1 MLFKSMD
8 ACTDSIIFKVIAS
21 NKEKANAVAG
31 SCYVARPAILATRIR
46 LNIISAREEI
56 ILAMKTI
63 RAEDRSGIERGR

>member
-31 SCYVARPAILATRIR
+31 SCYVAASDLRHA
-46 LNIISAREEI
+46 
-56 ILAMKTI
+56 
-63 RAEDRSGIERGR
+63 D

>member
-46 LNIISAREEI
+46 LNIIGSGRNHS
-56 ILAMKTI
+56 
-63 RAEDRSGIERGR
+63 RDEDDPSGR

>member
-46 LNIISAREEI
+46 LNIISAREER
-56 ILAMKTI
+56 K
-63 RAEDRSGIERGR
+63 RNHSRDEDDPSGR